1 MYATVLK
8 LYYRKIGFVTQGP
21 VGNPGFGTYWTDS
34 SYSGNGNITGFRGWW
49 VLLADMDILE

>member
-34 SYSGNGNITGFRGWW
+34 SYSGNGNITGFRGW
-49 VLLADMDILE
+49 